1 MPGASK
7 IHSFLL
13 VSIHRR
19 ELHYCIQ
26 EALRRVDRQH
36 KELKLTNPSPLAK
49 WHLRHPRLHT
59 ANVRLQ
65 GRTTLF
71 APDHLPLRS
80 CPRQIALPCFINFDS
95 SAVHMFAMKNMS
107 LHVDMDLFRPISCFQ
122 NAFPRFNGFDSSAPH
137 MFAIQSRSLHIDT
150 HQNP

>member
-95 SAVHMFAMKNMS
+95 SAVHMFATKNIQQMFGFRVAQLYLPQIICHCARVHGRLRCRAS
-107 LHVDMDLFRPISCFQ
+107 STLTAQLFTCLP
-122 NAFPRFNGFDSSAPH
+122 
-137 MFAIQSRSLHIDT
+137 
-150 HQNP
+150 